1 MLHTRDIKRQRT
13 QLINKDSYSYIDSVQ
28 DRNNRQTNIEPCVK
42 NIALNQLPTMRV
54 VARRFFKMIFD
65 KRKLALGKEPLQ
77 TVDIGLSNNE
87 YRISVGK
94 STTWI

>member
-28 DRNNRQTNIEPCVK
+28 DRNNRQTNIEPCVT
-42 NIALNQLPTMRV
+42 NIALNQLPAMRV